1 MTVKLVTLRSGEDL
15 ICDIKE
21 VYDDEKLCAYSL
33 NVPYSVKLLNPETL
47 LQNMEKI
54 SEPRVTFF
62 PWQPLSSDANIL
74 IPIDWVVCITEPIIQ
89 IKNSYIDKTEFYKRL
104 TDEGCDSKDSGNDE
118 RSDSDQS
125 D

>member
-1 MTVKLVTLRSGEDL
+1 MTIKLVTLRSGEDL

-21 VYDDEKLCAYSL
+21 VYDGEKMQGYYL
-33 NVPYSVKLLNPETL
+33 NVPYAVKLLNPETL

-62 PWQPLSSDANIL
+62 PWQPLSSDVNIL
-74 IPIDWVVCITEPIIQ
+74 IPLDWVVCITEPILQ
-89 IKNSYIDKTEFYKRL
+89 IKNSYIDKTEFYKRMNDDENTG
-104 TDEGCDSKDSGNDE
+104 TDEQFN
-118 RSDSDQS
+118 SDQS